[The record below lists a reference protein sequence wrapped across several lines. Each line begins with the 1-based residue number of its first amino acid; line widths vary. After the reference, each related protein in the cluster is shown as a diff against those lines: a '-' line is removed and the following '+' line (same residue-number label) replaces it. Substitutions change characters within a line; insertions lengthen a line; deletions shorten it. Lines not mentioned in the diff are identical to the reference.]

1 MKFSFW
7 NKKPAPQT
15 IESAIAD
22 EAFFADLR
30 HREFA
35 RLDKTGHCYLDFT
48 GGNLYPQSLLQQHC
62 EYLSSGVYGNPH
74 SGNPTSLLST
84 QYVHQARQDVLD
96 YFNAED
102 YFCIFTANASASLQI
117 IGECYPFDEHSRF
130 VLTADNHNSVN
141 GIREYCKNK
150 KGSVTY
156 CLLNYEDLHLNK
168 EFLETELNKEQAGG
182 QKLFAFPAQSNVSGV
197 KHDLGW
203 IAYAKSRGW
212 DVLLDA
218 AAFVPSSRLDLKTVQ
233 PDFVSV
239 SFYKIFG
246 YPTGLG
252 CLLVRKDKFEK
263 LRKPWFAGGTV
274 TAVSV
279 QYEGHFLA
287 SDHER
292 FENGTVDY
300 LGIPAVTFG
309 LNFIKSIG
317 IDRINKRV
325 KALGEYLKAEIV
337 KLQHS
342 NGEAVIKLF
351 GPNSL
356 DEKGGTFILN
366 FRDINGEVIPFAT
379 VENMANAQMISIRT
393 GCFCNPGIDEI
404 NNCITNDE
412 LGKYFTSRKLGNY
425 YDMISFLGKMRGAIR
440 ISFGMPTTQAD
451 LDRFIEFA
459 KGLRDKKLSDF

>member
-1 MKFSFW
+1 MKLSFW
-7 NKKPAPQT
+7 NKK
-15 IESAIAD
+15 SALPNTNSPIAD

-30 HREFA
+30 QREFA
-35 RLDKTGHCYLDFT
+35 RIDQTGHCYLDFT

-62 EYLSSGVYGNPH
+62 EYLKSGVYGNPH

-84 QYVHQARQDVLD
+84 KYVNEARQNVLD

-141 GIREYCKNK
+141 GIREYCKSK
-150 KGSVTY
+150 KGSVSY

-168 EFLETELNKEQAGG
+168 EFLETELNKEQNEG

-197 KHDLGW
+197 KHDLAW

-218 AAFVPSSRLDLKTVQ
+218 AAFVPSSRLDLKVVQ

-252 CLLVRKDKFEK
+252 CLLIRKDKFEK

-287 SDHER
+287 NDHER

-300 LGIPAVTFG
+300 LGIPAVSLG
-309 LNFIKSIG
+309 LNFINQIG
-317 IDRINKRV
+317 IDRINNRV
-325 KALGEYLKAEIV
+325 KAIGEYLKSALENI
-337 KLQHS
+337 KHG
-342 NGEAVIKLF
+342 NGENVIKMF
-351 GPNSL
+351 GPADLNQ
-356 DEKGGTFILN
+356 KGGTIILN
-366 FRDINGEVIPFAT
+366 FRDINGEVIPFASI
-379 VENMANAQMISIRT
+379 ENLANQQLISIRT

-404 NNCITNDE
+404 NNCITTEE
-412 LGKYFTSRKLGNY
+412 LGKYFTSRNLGNY

-440 ISFGMPTTQAD
+440 ISFGMATVQAD
-451 LDRFIEFA
+451 LDRFIQFA
-459 KGLRDKKLSDF
+459 QGFRDKRLTDI

>member
-1 MKFSFW
+1 MKLAFW

-30 HREFA
+30 QREFA
-35 RLDKTGHCYLDFT
+35 RIDQTGHCYLDFT

-62 EYLSSGVYGNPH
+62 DYLKSGVYGNPH

-84 QYVHQARQDVLD
+84 KFVHQARQEVLD

-117 IGECYPFDEHSRF
+117 IGECYPFDEKSRF
-130 VLTADNHNSVN
+130 LLTADNHNSVN

-150 KGSVTY
+150 KGSVSY

-168 EFLETELNKEQAGG
+168 EFLETELNKEQGEG

-218 AAFVPSSRLDLKTVQ
+218 AAFVPSSRLDLKVVQ

-274 TAVSV
+274 NWVSV
-279 QYEGHFLA
+279 NHDSHYLVG
-287 SDHER
+287 DHER

-300 LGIPAVTFG
+300 LGIPAISFG

-317 IDRINKRV
+317 IDRISARV
-325 KALGEYLKAEIV
+325 NALAGYLKDQ
-337 KLQHS
+337 LQLLTHS
-342 NGEAVIKLF
+342 NGEPLLKLF
-351 GPNSL
+351 GPMDLSQ
-356 DEKGGTFILN
+356 KGGTYILN
-366 FRDINGEVIPFAT
+366 FRDTAGEIIPFLQ
-379 VENMANAQMISIRT
+379 VEEMANKEKISIRT

-404 NNCITNDE
+404 NNCLTNEE
-412 LGKYFTSRKLGNY
+412 LGKFFVSGKMGNY
-425 YDMISFLGKMRGAIR
+425 MDKVAFLGKMRGAIR
-440 ISFGMPTTQAD
+440 ISFGMASTQAD
-451 LDRFIEFA
+451 LDRFIEFT
-459 KGLRDKKLSDF
+459 KGFRDKKLSDF

>member
-1 MKFSFW
+1 M
-7 NKKPAPQT
+7 
-15 IESAIAD
+15 
-22 EAFFADLR
+22 
-30 HREFA
+30 
-35 RLDKTGHCYLDFT
+35 
-48 GGNLYPQSLLQQHC
+48 
-62 EYLSSGVYGNPH
+62 
-74 SGNPTSLLST
+74 
-84 QYVHQARQDVLD
+84 
-96 YFNAED
+96 
-102 YFCIFTANASASLQI
+102 
-117 IGECYPFDEHSRF
+117 
-130 VLTADNHNSVN
+130 
-141 GIREYCKNK
+141 
-150 KGSVTY
+150 
-156 CLLNYEDLHLNK
+156 
-168 EFLETELNKEQAGG
+168 
-182 QKLFAFPAQSNVSGV
+182 
-197 KHDLGW
+197 
-203 IAYAKSRGW
+203 
-212 DVLLDA
+212 
-218 AAFVPSSRLDLKTVQ
+218 
-233 PDFVSV
+233 
-239 SFYKIFG
+239 
-246 YPTGLG
+246 
-252 CLLVRKDKFEK
+252 RKDKFEK

-440 ISFGMPTTQAD
+440 ISFGMATTQAD